1 MANVIVYDQDMKKVA
16 YLENAFNIGY
26 ERPLNNLHRASFSL
40 PAGDEKNAECLPL
53 RFVEIFDNGERI
65 DLFRI
70 MPSAAQRRRS
80 DATITYQCE
89 HVLGSLLDDVLF
101 QYHTV
106 GNLGVY
112 TADVINYV
120 LQRQTTTRWQLGAVE
135 FTRQFEYN
143 WENENL
149 LAALY
154 SIPKPFD
161 TEYMWTWDTSVYP
174 WTLNLVEPP
183 AGVQAYIRYGV
194 NLQGITKQEDPT
206 DLCTRIYPL
215 GYGEGVNQLGIA
227 DLNGGL
233 PYLDAD
239 TQAQY
244 GVISKVWV
252 DRRFTS
258 AETLMARAQTMLDQ
272 LKVPRISYSVEASE
286 LYSLTRDPLDRFVT
300 GAQVRVIDEEMG
312 IDIIARVVNV
322 RKTNVTGAPG
332 AVTLEIANRPQNIA
346 GSMADLESRQ
356 RINEV
361 YAQGATNVNVYNMV
375 DNADQSNP
383 AKLRF
388 WVPAEAVRINK
399 LLLSYRNTNFRGYS
413 RAIAS
418 APAVSSGPSSI
429 TTTGP
434 SSTETTEGGGG
445 FSNWF
450 SEVGAINFANPL
462 LGEYS
467 FIMGAGTHNHNG
479 EVTNDGFHVHRIYD
493 FKVNIPPHAHEMPH
507 THDMP
512 HTHVIPSHTH
522 GIEFGIYSGPQAS
535 SVTVKVD
542 GNVVPGVTGSSAN
555 NIDLAAYLTKDDEG
569 KIRRGQ
575 FHEIEISPNGLSRI
589 EASVI
594 LQYFVQSRGGGNY

>member
-1 MANVIVYDQDMKKVA
+1 MQSVNVIVYDQDMKKVA
-16 YLENAFNIGY
+16 YLENSFNIGY

-70 MPSAAQRRRS
+70 MPSSAQRNRS

-89 HVLGSLLDDVLF
+89 HVLGMLLDDVLF

-120 LQRQTTTRWQLGAVE
+120 LQRQTTTRWQCGTVS
-135 FTRQFEYN
+135 FSRQFEYN

-183 AGVQAYIRYGV
+183 TGVQAYIRYGV

-227 DLNGGL
+227 ELNGGL

-272 LKVPRISYSVEASE
+272 LKVPRISYSVDASE

-434 SSTETTEGGGG
+434 SSITTTGPSSTET
-445 FSNWF
+445 S
-450 SEVGAINFANPL
+450 SVGSWRL
-462 LGEYS
+462 LPPQHLPAD
-467 FIMGAGTHNHNG
+467 FMDVAG
-479 EVTNDGFHVHRIYD
+479 D
-493 FKVNIPPHAHEMPH
+493 PPHAHSMFSVDHVHNMPHTHEMPH

-542 GNVVPGVTGSSAN
+542 GNEVPGVTGSSAN
-555 NIDLAAYLTKDDEG
+555 NIDLAAYLAKDDEG

-589 EASVI
+589 EASVV
-594 LQYFVQSRGGGNY
+594 LQYFVQSRGGGDY